1 MKWDEGQA
9 DSLRSKLFTKDGK
22 PLRILSTSLG
32 VALIANAVFGG
43 MAYAEGNSSATAT
56 AGTEQPKL
64 VEWSSDA
71 VKQYFDPA
79 VDWNI
84 PMLADENAEDQDN
97 EEAAGSGST
106 AVSGGAGGGGTSSS
120 GDTIIVNNGYHSSFG
135 WDDLMLYHLL
145 FNQGSSYSTT
155 RYYTTHTTYKPNTHT
170 TYKPKTAYNSDSFQN
185 KPVSGS
191 TVRPVTSNKSGSVT
205 RRSKSTSSSPGGIGG
220 KSSSMSSSGS
230 SSSKSS
236 SHSIFGGFGG

>member
-9 DSLRSKLFTKDGK
+9 ESLRSKLFTRDGK

-32 VALIANAVFGG
+32 LALIANAAFGAMVF
-43 MAYAEGNSSATAT
+43 AEGTTGA
-56 AGTEQPKL
+56 EQPKL
-64 VEWSSDA
+64 VEFSNEA

-79 VDWNI
+79 VDWNL
-84 PMLADENAEDQDN
+84 PMLQDENAEEQSDDT
-97 EEAAGSGST
+97 ATGSGGSGGV
-106 AVSGGAGGGGTSSS
+106 VSGGGGGTSSS
-120 GDTIIVNNGYHSSFG
+120 GDTIIINNGSHSSFG

-145 FNQGSSYSTT
+145 FNQGSSYSTS
-155 RYYTTHTTYKPNTHT
+155 RYYTTHSTYTSSTHQP
-170 TYKPKTAYNSDSFQN
+170 YKPKTSYSSDSFQN
-185 KPVSGS
+185 KPVTGS
-191 TVRPVTSNKSGSVT
+191 SVRPVTSNKSGSVT

-220 KSSSMSSSGS
+220 KSSSMSSSSSSS

>member
-43 MAYAEGNSSATAT
+43 MAYAEGTATT
-56 AGTEQPKL
+56 AGTEQQPKL

-79 VDWNI
+79 VDWNL
-84 PMLADENAEDQDN
+84 PMLADENADEQDD
-97 EEAAGSGST
+97 AATTGSGGGT
-106 AVSGGAGGGGTSSS
+106 AVSGGGGGSGTAGS
-120 GDTIIVNNGYHSSFG
+120 GDTIIINNGSHSSFG

-145 FNQGSSYSTT
+145 FNSGSSYSTT
-155 RYYTTHTTYKPNTHT
+155 RYYTTHTVYTPNTHQ
-170 TYKPKTAYNSDSFQN
+170 TYKPKMTYNSDSFQN
-185 KPVSGS
+185 KRVSGS

-230 SSSKSS
+230 SSKSS
-236 SHSIFGGFGG
+236 PHSIFGGFGG

>member
-9 DSLRSKLFTKDGK
+9 ESLRSKLFTRDGK

-32 VALIANAVFGG
+32 LALIANAAFGA
-43 MAYAEGNSSATAT
+43 MAYAEGT
-56 AGTEQPKL
+56 AGAEQPKL
-64 VEWSSDA
+64 VEFSNEA

-79 VDWNI
+79 VDWNL
-84 PMLADENAEDQDN
+84 PMLEDENSEGQGNGA
-97 EEAAGSGST
+97 AAGSGG
-106 AVSGGAGGGGTSSS
+106 AVSGGGGGSTSSS
-120 GDTIIVNNGYHSSFG
+120 GDTIIINNGSHSSFG

-145 FNQGSSYSTT
+145 FNQGSSYSTS
-155 RYYTTHTTYKPNTHT
+155 RYYTTHTTYTSGTHQV
-170 TYKPKTAYNSDSFQN
+170 YKPKTAYSSESFQN
-185 KPVSGS
+185 KPVKGS

-220 KSSSMSSSGS
+220 KSSSMSSSSS